1 MPTHLLIQGSG
12 YSRSGGIYDWNGIL
26 PTDKLFQSDEDS
38 LITSLSPWQQSNQ
51 VYSDFLSEL
60 TGIKSSLTAWWFVSA
75 WLGYLEYF
83 AKLQRPSHLCYH
95 ARPVRSQ
102 LESFHRSVYPS
113 LCQSVSLP
121 DYCLPSSG
129 RTNHTPLSFLVDR

>member
-60 TGIKSSLTAWWFVSA
+60 TGIKSSLLPGGLFPPGLATWNTLQNFSVLHISA
-75 WLGYLEYF
+75 IM
-83 AKLQRPSHLCYH
+83 
-95 ARPVRSQ
+95 
-102 LESFHRSVYPS
+102 
-113 LCQSVSLP
+113 P
-121 DYCLPSSG
+121 DQ
-129 RTNHTPLSFLVDR
+129 